1 MAKDLPYFKFYCSEW
16 NDGDI
21 TLEDFNIQGLFINAC
36 SYYWSN
42 ECNLSKTKLFKKFK
56 SNIKDIE
63 YLIKEGFIKIENDYI
78 LINFLNEQLQ
88 ERKLTSKK
96 NSEAGKKSAEK
107 RRLAKLERDSN
118 EKPTVVENALNQNP
132 TIKKRREEKREDN
145 NIPPT
150 KVEDCKIDFD
160 ALLLFI
166 NKSTGRSFRTI
177 NKSITQKFKARLKD
191 GYKKQDILNA
201 ISNATKT
208 PYHRDNNFQY
218 LTPEFFSRSQTLD
231 KYSITTEISS
241 KEKVS
246 KEDWKTNPWNDD

>member
-21 TLEDFNIQGLFINAC
+21 TLEDFNIQGLFINTC

-56 SNIKDIE
+56 NNIKDIE
-63 YLIKEGFIKIENDYI
+63 YLIQEGFIKIENDCI

-107 RRLAKLERDSN
+107 RRLAKLKRDSN
-118 EKPTVVENALNQNP
+118 ENPTTVENTLNENP

-150 KVEDCKIDFD
+150 KVEDGSIDFNK
-160 ALLLFI
+160 LLEFI
-166 NKSTGRSFRTI
+166 NISTGRKFRTI
-177 NKSITQKFKARLKD
+177 NKTVKQKYKARLKD
-191 GYKKQDILNA
+191 GYKKEDVLSAITNA
-201 ISNATKT
+201 IKT
-208 PYHRDNNFQY
+208 SYHKDNNFQY
-218 LTPEFFSRSQTLD
+218 LTPEFFSRSETLD
-231 KYSITTEISS
+231 KYSITSEISTS
-241 KEKVS
+241 EKVS
-246 KEDWKTNPWNDD
+246 IKEWQTNPWNND